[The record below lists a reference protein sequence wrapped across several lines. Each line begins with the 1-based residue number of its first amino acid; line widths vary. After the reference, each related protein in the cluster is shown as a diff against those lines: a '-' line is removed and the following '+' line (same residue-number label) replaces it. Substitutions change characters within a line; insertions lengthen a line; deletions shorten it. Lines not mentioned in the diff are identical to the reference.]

1 MLLKINK
8 FDKSES
14 KYCCDRCKTLLSPM
28 NRYTLYVA
36 EGIREKREKWDLC
49 KNCYRLLEKGI
60 EKGVQKNEI
69 KQGKI

>member
-14 KYCCDRCKTLLSPM
+14 KYC
-28 NRYTLYVA
+28 
-36 EGIREKREKWDLC
+36 
-49 KNCYRLLEKGI
+49 YRLLKKGI

-69 KQGKI
+69 KQGKL